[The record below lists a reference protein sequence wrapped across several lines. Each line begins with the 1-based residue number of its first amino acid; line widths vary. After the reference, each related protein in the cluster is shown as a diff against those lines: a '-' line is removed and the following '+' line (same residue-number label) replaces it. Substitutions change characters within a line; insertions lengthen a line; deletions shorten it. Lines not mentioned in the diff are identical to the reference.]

1 MYQRKYRNLVP
12 AHARYGVP
20 DAPYGQRQCV
30 GASSPS
36 STGTLP
42 DQMKRKP
49 TGAPGKAVTLAK
61 KVM

>member
-1 MYQRKYRNLVP
+1 VP